1 VPRYPFINFLLR
13 HGQFF
18 AAAVGLLPVGGAL
31 CLAYFG
37 GSWTW
42 MIAGIVLG
50 AVLYVIARSYV
61 ELVALIAD
69 MLLPK

>member
-1 VPRYPFINFLLR
+1 
-13 HGQFF
+13 
-18 AAAVGLLPVGGAL
+18 
-31 CLAYFG
+31 
-37 GSWTW
+37 